1 MRLLVVQRLVGALV
15 ALSGVIMLPPA
26 AISAWYA
33 DGIVSAFLDSA
44 LACAV
49 VGGLMWLPVRRAR
62 HELRVRDGFLVT
74 VATWVMVC
82 LACALPFMLGPTKLP
97 LSQAVFESVSGLT
110 TTGVTV
116 LVGLDRL
123 PASLLFYRQSLC
135 FIGGMGIVI
144 IAVAIV
150 PMLRI
155 GGSQLFRAEASSGM
169 KDTRLTPRIA
179 GTARALWFVYLGL
192 NALCA
197 LSYWIAGMDPLDAIG
212 HAFSTVA
219 TSGFSTHD
227 ASLGY
232 FHNALVE
239 TIAMVFMTFGGVS
252 FALHYA
258 AWRRASAQAYFSDA
272 ELRAYFVI
280 LMCVTVLLAAAV
292 YAGDTTASPGNAL
305 RRALFQAISHLTT
318 TGYFVGDFA
327 PWPSFAPMLL
337 LLVPFIGACSG
348 STSGGLKV
356 VRVLLL
362 FKQGAR
368 EVQQLIHPRGRFM
381 VKLGGLSVSG
391 AVLAAVTG
399 FCTLYA
405 LSFVA
410 MALVLAAAGVAPA
423 DAWTAVATCI
433 NNMGPGIAG
442 MDGHYADL
450 GPAAV
455 WVLSVAMLLGRLEVF
470 TVLVLLSGAFWRD

>member
-179 GTARALWFVYLGL
+179 GTARDITRTREADAPVFVPSL
-192 NALCA
+192 NLT
-197 LSYWIAGMDPLDAIG
+197 LQP
-212 HAFSTVA
+212 ST
-219 TSGFSTHD
+219 
-227 ASLGY
+227 
-232 FHNALVE
+232 
-239 TIAMVFMTFGGVS
+239 
-252 FALHYA
+252 
-258 AWRRASAQAYFSDA
+258 
-272 ELRAYFVI
+272 
-280 LMCVTVLLAAAV
+280 VTVLR
-292 YAGDTTASPGNAL
+292 S
-305 RRALFQAISHLTT
+305 SLTGT
-318 TGYFVGDFA
+318 VFVD
-327 PWPSFAPMLL
+327 SER
-337 LLVPFIGACSG
+337 SG
-348 STSGGLKV
+348 SGAYFASTTSTRRSCASAGST
-356 VRVLLL
+356 
-362 FKQGAR
+362 GASR
-368 EVQQLIHPRGRFM
+368 SWACR
-381 VKLGGLSVSG
+381 K
-391 AVLAAVTG
+391 
-399 FCTLYA
+399 
-405 LSFVA
+405 
-410 MALVLAAAGVAPA
+410 
-423 DAWTAVATCI
+423 
-433 NNMGPGIAG
+433 
-442 MDGHYADL
+442 
-450 GPAAV
+450 
-455 WVLSVAMLLGRLEVF
+455 
-470 TVLVLLSGAFWRD
+470 